1 MSIFEKDFLERVKSP
16 KTPTQTQE
24 AIKQSENVPEQRPDT
39 VEELARKA
47 RAAGHTGPLVL
58 GPSGSGLKGSW
69 RDDAKWLEENFPEDY
84 AAPKTTAASRPS
96 CGTRSLD
103 NCEARVEPQ
112 PLANA
117 PESPQSAME
126 TSADLPSIAPEL
138 PASWW
143 QGLLYG
149 SPDALLS
156 PGDANTALRLVAHEL
171 LTHCDGADFTETVRA
186 GALRKALSGASEQKS
201 GML

>member
-39 VEELARKA
+39 MEELARKA

-84 AAPKTTAASRPS
+84 AAPKTRAASRPS

-117 PESPQSAME
+117 PESPQSA
-126 TSADLPSIAPEL
+126 SATLSVVSSIPLLKSAF
-138 PASWW
+138 W
-143 QGLLYG
+143 QNVLHG
-149 SPDALLS
+149 SRDALVS
-156 PGDANTALRLVAHEL
+156 PADADV
-171 LTHCDGADFTETVRA
+171 GAN
-186 GALRKALSGASEQKS
+186 
-201 GML
+201 